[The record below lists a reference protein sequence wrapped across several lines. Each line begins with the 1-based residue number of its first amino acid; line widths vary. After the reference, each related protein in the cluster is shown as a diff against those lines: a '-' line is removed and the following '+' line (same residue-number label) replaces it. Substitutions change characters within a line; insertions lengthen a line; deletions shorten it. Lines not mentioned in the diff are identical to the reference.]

1 MGISSSTIQ
10 RIKEQYTTWWHVLV
24 WLGLIVNCLFVV
36 FAYWWYSSLFT
47 PLLQGLYVFFFIA
60 YVKCYKTIN
69 LIALLLIASCAWM
82 VYSIK
87 LMNDLESAMGSSYE
101 SM

>member
-1 MGISSSTIQ
+1 M
-10 RIKEQYTTWWHVLV
+10 
-24 WLGLIVNCLFVV
+24 
-36 FAYWWYSSLFT
+36 
-47 PLLQGLYVFFFIA
+47 FFFIA